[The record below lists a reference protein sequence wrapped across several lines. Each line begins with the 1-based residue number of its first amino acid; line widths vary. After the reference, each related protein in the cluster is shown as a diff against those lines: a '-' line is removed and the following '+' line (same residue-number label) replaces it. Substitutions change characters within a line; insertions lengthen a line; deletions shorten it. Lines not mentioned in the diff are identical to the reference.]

1 MNKQK
6 IINTSNVWILSF
18 MHLLVDGL
26 CAYTIFNRLY
36 ITDQYIEVIIVFVV
50 YNSLAFMLQPL
61 VGFIID
67 KVKKEKM
74 FLDLSVI
81 MLIMGSLLPL
91 YKWITLPLIGISNA
105 IFHVVGGKYTVYAN
119 SQKLSPLGLFVA
131 LGATGLAIGTYV
143 NYKIVQTIFAV
154 LFLVLNFIFHMI
166 NSHEETA
173 SSSKEAYHPI
183 KEIPSKAKKW
193 VLILSLA
200 VTIRAL
206 MGKVSTPLFEVNT
219 LILVLIG
226 IATSLGKIIG
236 GVLADKI
243 GIRMTV
249 FITLPISFV
258 LYLLFRDNLVTYI
271 IATILFNTTM
281 PITLYLANVNFKNH
295 EGLSFGIL
303 AFTLFPGY
311 LLGSLYQ
318 YLELPY
324 IPLLV
329 IAIILTMFIILRAN
343 HQTTKRGPVYD

>member
-1 MNKQK
+1 MNKQR
-6 IINTSNVWILSF
+6 IINTSNVWILSL

-36 ITDQYIEVIIVFVV
+36 ITDKYIEVIIVFVV

-61 VGFIID
+61 VGFVID
-67 KVKKEKM
+67 KVKKEKL
-74 FLDLSVI
+74 FLNISVI
-81 MLIMGSLLPL
+81 MLIVGSLIPL
-91 YKWITLPLIGISNA
+91 YKWITLLLIGMSNA
-105 IFHVVGGKYTVYAN
+105 IFHVVGGKYTVYA
-119 SQKLSPLGLFVA
+119 SSKKLTPLGLFVA

-143 NYKIVQTIFAV
+143 NEQMVQTIFAM
-154 LFLVLNFIFHMI
+154 LFLGLAFIFNAI
-166 NSHEETA
+166 NYHEENQ
-173 SSSKEAYHPI
+173 SFSIEAYQPI
-183 KEIPSKAKKW
+183 KDIHPKAKKW
-193 VLILSLA
+193 VWILSLA

-219 LILVLIG
+219 WILVVIG
-226 IATSLGKIIG
+226 LATSLGKIIG
-236 GVLADKI
+236 GILADKI
-243 GIRMTV
+243 GIRLTV

-258 LYLLFRDNLVTYI
+258 LYLLFRDHLITYI

-329 IAIILTMFIILRAN
+329 ISIILTIVIILRAN
-343 HQTTKRGPVYD
+343 HQTCKRSAVND